1 MNKKVRCETIFLTLV
16 VENKE
21 PQQQHKISLCHSIL
35 NIEAC
40 LGTNGRNVLAGLGCT
55 AVECVTVSAENFQLW
70 RRDSARGTGSK
81 ER

>member
-1 MNKKVRCETIFLTLV
+1 MKRSGVKRFVLTLV

-40 LGTNGRNVLAGLGCT
+40 LGTNGRNVHAGLGCT

-70 RRDSARGTGSK
+70 RRGSARGTGSK